1 MCFYLSVFH
10 QQNIT
15 LFYFRNAHVKSLF
28 PSSYHGKI
36 KSKNRKKYE
45 IILVFGKV
53 TQLVAKALVAIRI
66 KKKLVKVKPQ
76 HLSILIIWKRG
87 NRIKAVKTGVRLKI
101 LCHWQSQISELL
113 LSVLKILS
121 FWNKFWI
128 ILCLLW

>member
-1 MCFYLSVFH
+1 M
-10 QQNIT
+10 
-15 LFYFRNAHVKSLF
+15 
-28 PSSYHGKI
+28 
-36 KSKNRKKYE
+36 
-45 IILVFGKV
+45 FGKV

-121 FWNKFWI
+121 FWNKF
-128 ILCLLW
+128 